1 MHLLSIASVEVPQ
14 KGANDPYDVH
24 VEDQEDDFKRRFRLK
39 LLDEFSDIYNPLLS
53 ISTENKLYRRDL
65 RAVYLYF
72 EINRQ
77 VKRYV

>member
-14 KGANDPYDVH
+14 KGANDPYDV
-24 VEDQEDDFKRRFRLK
+24 EDQEDDFKRLFRLK

-53 ISTENKLYRRDL
+53 ISTENQLYRRDL